1 MVVPASRPSI
11 GKVISYCVNSVGR
24 LFWKFFL
31 FVWLAQ
37 LAGILGVG
45 LVFWLEHRRADQMVE
60 SGRAMSLP
68 EPPPHFD
75 ALRRLPPDFGRG
87 PPQGDHPAPPPGEF
101 RIPFVPALATLLAS
115 LACAFALAWYFAKP
129 IRILREAFDAA
140 AEGDLDVRIGQR
152 MGGRDDEL
160 VDLARDF
167 DHMTERLRVLM
178 EGQKNLLHDVSHEI
192 RSPLARLQAAI
203 GLARQQPSRMG
214 DSLDRIEREGER
226 INQQVGEL
234 LTLSRLEAGV
244 VGAFEN
250 VDMGELLVGIVED
263 ARFEGVVR
271 GVEIDFVAGEMV
283 EVRANAELLH
293 RAIENIVRNALR
305 FSPEGGKVV
314 VKAGREGGIFA
325 FSITDQGPGVPE
337 ADLEAIFAPF
347 FREGGQ
353 VSGGGYGLGL
363 AIAKRVLVAINGSI
377 VASNGEAGGLVV
389 KVILRV

>member
-1 MVVPASRPSI
+1 MS
-11 GKVISYCVNSVGR
+11 NVGR

-45 LVFWLEHRRADQMVE
+45 LVFWLEHRRTDQMVD
-60 SGRAMSLP
+60 SGRPVSMQES
-68 EPPPHFD
+68 PPHLG
-75 ALRRLPPDFGRG
+75 ALHRPPPDFGRL
-87 PPQGDHPAPPPGEF
+87 PPPGEHPVPPPGEF

-115 LACAFALAWYFAKP
+115 LVCAFALAWYFAKP
-129 IRILREAFDAA
+129 IRFLREAFDAA
-140 AEGDLDVRIGQR
+140 AEGDLDIRIGRR

-167 DHMTERLRVLM
+167 DHMTERLRALM

-226 INQQVGEL
+226 INQLVGEL

-244 VGAFEN
+244 VGALEN

-263 ARFEGVVR
+263 ARFEGVAR

-293 RAIENIVRNALR
+293 RAIENIIRNALR
-305 FSPEGGKVV
+305 FSPEGGRVL
-314 VKAGREGGIFA
+314 VKAGLEGDCFG
-325 FSITDQGPGVPE
+325 FSIADQGPGVPE

-353 VSGGGYGLGL
+353 GSGGGYGLGL

-389 KVILRV
+389 KVVLRV